1 MQGYIFDR
9 RDRHEWMPLESD
21 GAVPDESVAVAV
33 VAGQMKPFGRLS
45 EPKSVVRGCTGAAEP
60 AVMPDRGAEGRVAVR
75 QGENPA
81 PGLGDAEL
89 FEPQQVP
96 A

>member
-9 RDRHEWMPLESD
+9 RDRHERMPLEPD

-33 VAGQMKPFGRLS
+33 VAGQMKPFGRLP
-45 EPKSVVRGCTGAAEP
+45 EPKPVVRGCAGAAKP
-60 AVMPDRGAEGRVAVR
+60 AVMPDRGVEGRVAVR
-75 QGENPA
+75 QGENAA
-81 PGLGDAEL
+81 PGLGHAEI